1 MNSKLIRLV
10 LTVASAGLVTLYGCG
25 GGSSNDVAN
34 PSGGS
39 PPLVSPPVV
48 SPPVVVLPPPMLSG
62 TVATGAAVEGAVV
75 RITGSAGDNAC
86 ANATSTGT
94 GTPAELV
101 ATSLGV
107 YSCELVDAAA
117 APYVVVAIDPTGLRP
132 AMVSMVSTRPAQGSS
147 SVANVTPLTNA
158 IAAMLA
164 PNNDPLT
171 LVPQEGDDAATK
183 TQRAANLGTAS
194 TRLAAQNAAVVT
206 QLTPLL
212 VTLGIDPATFNP
224 ISTPFAPRSTGG
236 ATGDSIDKL
245 LDIVK
250 VDYSAGLPAVGTAFT
265 DAVPISLPGASN
277 PRTVST
283 GSVVTAFSA
292 SELDFARTTLQT
304 CFALP
309 PASRVPNGTSTITV
323 GGATRTAVNSP
334 IAPACQGIVI
344 DDAPSAVRGSDTFL
358 TSGSPASVFFRNVLL
373 DPTMTGAR
381 FNIVDVMRVFP
392 SADGKDRAVVNIKW
406 TDSLGNPGNF
416 ILVAKKYPGSRSNA
430 SQWWLYGNQRII
442 NASVQP
448 WNSRTTQTNG
458 GYSGS
463 AISQYRSGLL
473 VFIDRDRNNPNAA
486 GLTSAVVTGPG
497 LPTAGLVMVQPSGLD
512 SNAGMG
518 VWRKDGIPMTGV
530 VSTTNAATG
539 TSSNLYSLQ
548 GSAGVVGSAATSLA
562 AFPNAGATCGSSAAG
577 SGICNNSLVHPSD
590 FGLASNAGYIFDVT
604 SIPAWST
611 YTFALYYNNATLP
624 STSFTASIVSGIA
637 TASAVSTQVWQDID
651 AATLSLLSPT
661 AVTAGTATSFTVGWS
676 NKTLGDRVNTVA
688 VYSSGPNANSPII
701 AKGAYTATLNA
712 PSGIPFTAIGSMAT
726 SSAAIRNFQLRY
738 IRTDGTYK
746 DSFTRYN

>member
-1 MNSKLIRLV
+1 MSRSLKRLA
-10 LTVASAGLVTLYGCG
+10 LTVVSAGLLAVYGCG
-25 GGSSNDVAN
+25 GG
-34 PSGGS
+34 GGGSTTATSS
-39 PPLVSPPVV
+39 PPLAAPV
-48 SPPVVVLPPPMLSG
+48 LSG

-75 RITGSAGDNAC
+75 RITGSSGDNAC
-86 ANATSTGT
+86 ANAT
-94 GTPAELV
+94 GTPAALT
-101 ATSLGV
+101 ATTSGA
-107 YSCELVDAAA
+107 YSCNLLEAAA
-117 APYVVVAIDPTGLRP
+117 APYVVVAIDPAGLRP

-164 PNNDPLT
+164 PNNDPLA

-183 TQRAANLGTAS
+183 TQRAANLGSAA

-236 ATGDSIDKL
+236 GTGDTVDKL

-250 VDYSAGLPAVGTAFT
+250 VDYSAGAPAVGTAFT

-277 PRTVST
+277 PRAIST

-292 SELDFARTTLQT
+292 SELDFARSAMQA

-334 IAPACQGIVI
+334 VAAACQGFVA
-344 DDAPSAVRGSDTFL
+344 DNAPTVARGTETFL
-358 TSGSPASVFFRNVLL
+358 NSGSPASVYFRNVLL
-373 DPTMTGAR
+373 DPTMTGAQ

-416 ILVAKKYPGSRSNA
+416 ILVAKKYPGSRASG

-442 NASVQP
+442 NAFIQP
-448 WNSRTTQTNG
+448 WNSRTTQTNAS
-458 GYSGS
+458 YSGGNT
-463 AISQYRSGLL
+463 SQYRSGLL
-473 VFIDRDRNNPNAA
+473 VFVDRDRNNPNAA
-486 GLTSAVVTGPG
+486 NLTSAVVTGPG
-497 LPTAGLVMVQPSGLD
+497 LPAAGLVMVQPGGLD
-512 SNAGMG
+512 TNNGMG
-518 VWRKDGIPMTGV
+518 IWRKDGVPLTNV
-530 VSTTNAATG
+530 TSTANAATG
-539 TSSNLYSLQ
+539 TSANLYSLQ
-548 GSAGVVGSAATSLA
+548 GTAGISGAAATSLS
-562 AFPNAGATCGSSAAG
+562 AFPTAAVACSASAPTG
-577 SGICNNSLVHPSD
+577 SGCSSTVVHPSD
-590 FGLASNAGYIFDVT
+590 FGLAPNAGYVFDVT
-604 SIPAWST
+604 TIPAWST
-611 YTFALYYNNATLP
+611 YTFALYYNNSTVP
-624 STSFTASIVSGIA
+624 STTFTTSIVTGIA
-637 TASAVSTQVWQDID
+637 TAAAVSTQVWQDID

-661 AVTAGTATSFTVGWS
+661 AVTAGTATSFTAGWS
-676 NKTLGDRVNTVA
+676 NKVLGDRVNTVA
-688 VYSSGPNANSPII
+688 VYSSGPNGNSPVI
-701 AKGAYTATLNA
+701 AKGVYTATLNA
-712 PSGIPFTAIGSMAT
+712 PNGIPFAAIGSTAT
-726 SSAAIRNFQLRY
+726 TGFAIRNFQLRY